1 MTMVTPAKLNEYN
14 HAEEPA
20 HVLLERLGWTY
31 VPREVLA
38 AERSDERNVLLKWRL
53 RMALLRLN
61 QWMTEEQAQRIV
73 FELENVN
80 STGMARNQA
89 VHEYLTYGMPLT
101 VDGPRG
107 RDSRTVRFF
116 DFDHAE
122 GGLNEFV
129 VTTQFRVRR
138 GNERGGPDDDERMVI
153 PDLVLFVNGVP
164 LVVME
169 AKSPSLLD
177 VWRSQAVRQLRRYQ
191 EAGPEWHSSG
201 APELFHYN
209 LLCVAHCGA
218 AAAYATL
225 GAPENAYFEWK
236 SVLPYT
242 EDEVQARFRV
252 EPQGQAQL
260 IVGLLSPATLLDVLR
275 DYVVYEPERG
285 RLVKK
290 LPRYQQYRA
299 VRAALGRL
307 LSGRK
312 PEERGGVVWHTQ
324 GSGKSLTMLWL
335 ATKLRREPRLSNP
348 TIVVVTDRRQLDRQ
362 IAGTFERCG
371 FPAPE
376 RMNRSRPEPP
386 ERRAHRRRQRPGQ
399 RDPLD
404 LQSVLKQGGGRTAMT
419 TIQKFEEALT
429 APEGELD
436 VLNTSENV
444 IVMVD
449 EAHRTQY
456 GILGGRMSRAL
467 PNAVMVGFTGTPIEK
482 DFKRST
488 IGRFGPLIDAY
499 SIPQSVADGATV
511 PIWYEARLPELAV
524 EGPETLDRLYKAMF
538 GDEPPA
544 IQAKIRR
551 RYANKE
557 TVAEAERRIEMISL
571 DIAEHFKAK
580 VRPNGFKAQVVAPS
594 RAAALRYSEHLDSFG
609 LHAYPIITATPNDGP
624 QFQKARDV
632 DQEQIVNAFVDPEG
646 EPEVLVVVDM
656 LLTGF
661 DAPVEQVLYLD
672 RALREHGLLQAIA
685 RVNRRFSHERDGV
698 PTEKMHG
705 LVVDYHGV
713 SRDLEDALSTFDWP
727 DVQDTMREMDEDPGP
742 VIEAAAV
749 QAESHFKSCDLSDTW
764 ACVNVFAP
772 DASTEGDFKA
782 DLFERFNADYR
793 RFSLLMDRFLPDPR
807 VLDYT
812 DRLARLTEI
821 RAYVRAQ
828 FLRENADADWSEIG
842 AKVKRLVDERISANV
857 RELMKPVS
865 ILDQDFEQKIA
876 ALPHDE
882 ARASIM
888 EHAIRAQIHDRLADN
903 PVFFERLSAQ
913 LARIIEDLRNR
924 LIDSAEACRR
934 LALLRHHAQS
944 EADIAAEHGLS
955 PVSFAIYE
963 LLDGRS
969 DEPSTDSAIGEEQT
983 PYRAHFDEGIK
994 RVARSVESVVNRHNA
1009 VVDWQSN
1016 LEVLREMRRDIKREL
1031 RPTDDYTEE
1040 QLEELAN
1047 RIVDLARRRSQ
1058 Q

>member
-1 MTMVTPAKLNEYN
+1 MTSSTAKLNEYN

-20 HVLLERLGWTY
+20 RVLLERLGWTY
-31 VPREVLA
+31 VPRDALA
-38 AERSDERNVLLKWRL
+38 AERGDEREVLLKGRL
-53 RMALLRLN
+53 RAALMRLN
-61 QWMTEEQAQRIV
+61 EWMTEEQAERAI
-73 FELENVN
+73 FELEHVDA
-80 STGMARNQA
+80 TGMARNQA
-89 VHEYLTYGMPLT
+89 VHEYLTYGMPLAI
-101 VDGPRG
+101 DGPRG

-116 DFDHAE
+116 DFDHPE

-177 VWRSQAVRQLRRYQ
+177 VWKAQAVRQ
-191 EAGPEWHSSG
+191 
-201 APELFHYN
+201 
-209 LLCVAHCGA
+209 
-218 AAAYATL
+218 
-225 GAPENAYFEWK
+225 
-236 SVLPYT
+236 
-242 EDEVQARFRV
+242 
-252 EPQGQAQL
+252 
-260 IVGLLSPATLLDVLR
+260 
-275 DYVVYEPERG
+275 
-285 RLVKK
+285 

-299 VRAALGRL
+299 VRAALDRL

-376 RMNRSRPEPP
+376 RMDRSRPERP
-386 ERRAHRRRQRPGQ
+386 ERRARRRMQRPDQ

-404 LQSVLKQGGGRTAMT
+404 LQGVLKEGGSRTVMT
-419 TIQKFEEALT
+419 TIQKFAEALT

-436 VLNTSENV
+436 VLNASENV

-499 SIPQSVADGATV
+499 TIPQSVADGATV

-524 EGPETLDRLYKAMF
+524 EGPETLDRLYEAMF
-538 GDEPPA
+538 GDEPPEV
-544 IQAKIRR
+544 QAQIRR

-557 TVAEAERRIEMISL
+557 TVAEAERRIEMIAL
-571 DIAEHFKAK
+571 DIAEHFKGK

-594 RAAALRYSEHLDSFG
+594 RAAALRYAERLDSFG
-609 LHAYPIITATPNDGP
+609 LRAYPIITATPNDGP
-624 QFQKARDV
+624 EFKAAREL

-646 EPEVLVVVDM
+646 EPEALVVVDM

-661 DAPVEQVLYLD
+661 DAPVEQALYLD

-685 RVNRRFSHERDGV
+685 RVNRRFSHEQDGV
-698 PTEKMHG
+698 PTEKTHG

-713 SRDLEDALSTFDWP
+713 SRDLEEALSTFDWP
-727 DVQDTMREMDEDPGP
+727 DVQDTMLEMAVDPAP
-742 VIEAAAV
+742 VIEATAV
-749 QAESHFKSCDLSDTW
+749 QAESYFKERDLGDTW
-764 ACVNVFAP
+764 ACVSVFAP
-772 DASTEGDFKA
+772 DASTEGNFKA
-782 DLFERFNADYR
+782 DLFERFNGDYR

-807 VLDYT
+807 ALDYT

-828 FLRENADADWSEIG
+828 FLREDADADWTEIG
-842 AKVKRLVDERISANV
+842 AKVKRLVDERISAQV
-857 RELMKPVS
+857 RELMRPVS

-969 DEPSTDSAIGEEQT
+969 DEPATDSAIGEEQT

-994 RVARSVESVVNRHNA
+994 RVARSVESVVNHHNA

-1040 QLEELAN
+1040 QLEEVAN
-1047 RIVDLARRRSQ
+1047 RIVELARRRSGR
-1058 Q
+1058 